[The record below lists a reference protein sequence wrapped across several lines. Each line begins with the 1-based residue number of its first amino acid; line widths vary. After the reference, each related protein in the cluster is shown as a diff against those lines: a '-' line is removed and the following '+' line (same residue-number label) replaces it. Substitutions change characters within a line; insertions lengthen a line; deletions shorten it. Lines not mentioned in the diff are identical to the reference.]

1 MSNEKRAETL
11 ERAKEVIR
19 KEAAAIAKLE
29 ARLNDTF
36 VKAVRLLLNCK
47 GRVIVTG
54 MGKSGIIGKKIAS
67 TFNSVGTAA
76 TFLHPVEGVHGD
88 LGLVRKE
95 DVVLAISKS
104 GDTDELYQL
113 FPIFKRFG
121 VPIIALVGEVSS
133 PVAKES
139 DIVIDISVD
148 GEAGPYD
155 LVPTISTTAALVMG
169 DCLAMALFEK
179 KKFSPEDF
187 ALLHPGGNLGR
198 KLLKVKDLMHTGERV
213 PIVFEN
219 ANLKE
224 AILEMTTKRFGA
236 TTVADSKG
244 RLVGIFTDGDLRR
257 LIESKKAFFDL
268 KAKDVMI
275 KNPKTIEPE
284 EFAAV
289 ALNRMESHKITCL
302 VIADPEGKPHGL
314 IHLHDLLEAKVV

>member
-1 MSNEKRAETL
+1 MSNERKAETL
-11 ERAKEVIR
+11 ERAREVIR
-19 KEAAAIAKLE
+19 KEAEAIAKLE
-29 ARLNDTF
+29 SKLNDTF
-36 VKAVRLLLNCK
+36 VKAVKLLLNCK

-67 TFNSVGTAA
+67 TFNSIGTPA

-121 VPIIALVGEVSS
+121 VPIIALVGETSS
-133 PVAKES
+133 PVAKEA
-139 DIVIDISVD
+139 DIVIDIAVD

-155 LVPTISTTAALVMG
+155 LVPTVSTTAALVMG
-169 DCLAMALFEK
+169 DCLAMALLEK
-179 KKFSPEDF
+179 RNFSPEDF
-187 ALLHPGGNLGR
+187 ALLHPGGDLGR

-213 PIVFEN
+213 PIVSEDTG
-219 ANLKE
+219 LKE
-224 AILEMTTKRFGA
+224 TILEMTTKRFGA

-257 LIESKKAFFDL
+257 LTESKKDFFDL
-268 KAKDVMI
+268 KAKDVMT
-275 KNPKTIEPE
+275 KNPKTIKPE
-284 EFAAV
+284 ELAAV
-289 ALNRMESHKITCL
+289 ALSKMESHKITCL
-302 VIADPEGKPHGL
+302 IIADSRGRPHGL
-314 IHLHDLLEAKVV
+314 IHLHDLLEAKVM